1 MKTENSSPFSFI
13 TSDSIIKYDEV
24 QFNVEEVIN
33 TKDPKYKEKLYFIY
47 DKQSD
52 RFIYFYDSN
61 IFIFNSKGKIEKYIK
76 VELAEKIKLAAV
88 EYTYNYLLLCTRSNQ
103 ALICNLKY
111 NISENYNIFDKG
123 GFLGGF
129 FIKRKPEKDNNYCKL
144 CMVNEKK
151 FIISKIYVEQT
162 EKGEYVF
169 KRKHFYTSKEMTI
182 YNYFYNSDFNVV
194 ILRLELCDFFLVNLK
209 SKVCYETLISL
220 DHLNMNNIILISMFL
235 VRNIYHQLYL
245 IHLNSKNI
253 EFYGLKD
260 LKKKK
265 PPKIIKLD
273 YGVNH
278 QNIKLQFTN
287 NLVIIYNENNVFIYD
302 IKSKNTNK
310 ILTINMKKNKEYSN
324 FYKNIRVYGDFIA
337 IGRSFYRTKFD
348 YQKFFDKK
356 YTENELETFLITL
369 RRGNAN
375 HIIKK
380 ALIEI
385 LEKNEISKLYLLI
398 SNMIKY
404 NTRKNKQIN
413 EDKKNAYQI
422 TCSGHNYFYLNN
434 DEIFSLFSRK
444 MKDKDPVKIIQFM
457 GILYNLY
464 ETNNIKVDNDIFI
477 STLFYHLNQV
487 KDFSFFDSLFKNGL
501 IPLNHK
507 LGLYLV
513 DRATHS
519 EKEKNEEE
527 DKKEKDKHEI
537 SDSDIMF
544 YFGVDNLMEKEDGIN
559 EAIEDLMNEKKYS
572 DCFDLAS
579 DYLCETKMKSQGSF
593 EYFRNF
599 VNEQL
604 YQFNKKGNNE
614 EENIIDNN
622 DDEQNKENEENSK

>member
-1 MKTENSSPFSFI
+1 MKTGNSSPFPFI

-24 QFNVEEVIN
+24 QFNVKDVIN
-33 TKDPKYKEKLYFIY
+33 NKDPKYQEKLYFIY

-52 RFIYFYDSN
+52 RFIYFYESN
-61 IFIFNSKGKIEKYIK
+61 IFIFNSNGKIEKYTK
-76 VELAEKIKLAAV
+76 VQLTEKIKLAAV
-88 EYTYNYLLLCTRSNQ
+88 EYTYNFLLLCTRSNQ

-111 NISENYNIFDKG
+111 NISEHYNIFDKG
-123 GFLGGF
+123 EYLGGF
-129 FIKRKPEKDNNYCKL
+129 FIKRKPGKDSQYCKL

-162 EKGEYVF
+162 EKGDYVF

-182 YNYFYNSDFNVV
+182 YNYFYNSDFNIV
-194 ILRLELCDFFLVNLK
+194 ILRIELCEFFLVNLK

-220 DHLNMNNIILISMFL
+220 DHLNMNNIIMISMFL

-245 IHLNSKNI
+245 IHMNSKNI

-265 PPKIIKLD
+265 PPKVIKLD

-287 NLVIIYNENNVFIYD
+287 NLVIIYNERNIFIYD
-302 IKSKNTNK
+302 IKSKNNNK
-310 ILTINMKKNKEYSN
+310 ILTLNMGKNKEYPN
-324 FYKNIRVYGDFIA
+324 FYKNIRIYGDFIV
-337 IGRSFYRTKFD
+337 IGSSFYRTKFD
-348 YQKFFDKK
+348 NQIYFDKK
-356 YTENELETFLITL
+356 YKENELQAFLITL
-369 RRGNAN
+369 RRGNTN

-380 ALIEI
+380 VLIEV
-385 LEKNEISKLYLLI
+385 LENNEITKLQYLI

-404 NTRKNKQIN
+404 NARKNKQIN

-422 TCSGHNYFYLNN
+422 ACSGHNYFYLNN

-444 MKDKDPVKIIQFM
+444 IKDKDPVKIIQFM
-457 GILYNLY
+457 GIIYNLY
-464 ETNNIKVDNDIFI
+464 QKNNIKVDNDIFI

-487 KDFSFFDSLFKNGL
+487 EDFSFLDSLFKNGL

-507 LGLYLV
+507 LGLYMV

-519 EKEKNEEE
+519 EKEKNEIE

-537 SDSDIMF
+537 SDKDVMLF
-544 YFGVDNLMEKEDGIN
+544 FGVDNLLEQEDGIN

-579 DYLCETKMKSQGSF
+579 YYLCETKMNSQGNLG
-593 EYFRNF
+593 YFRNF

-604 YQFNKKGNNE
+604 YQFNKKGNSE
-614 EENIIDNN
+614 EETNINN
-622 DDEQNKENEENSK
+622 DDMQSNENDEIV